1 MDMPESRPSE
11 ITLLVTLQAI
21 GAAGWVLIGALAV
34 MGGGAAGVFAPI
46 SAIVVGAGIM
56 LILKGAT
63 DLAVTYWLWKG
74 RTWARTV
81 CIALAAISIALTVPS
96 IMTGVGL
103 VRLLVDALI
112 LFILMKPSV
121 RAFYANVPI
130 VGRAPAPH

>member
-103 VRLLVDALI
+103 VRLLVAYR
-112 LFILMKPSV
+112 SV
-121 RAFYANVPI
+121 YNDRCWP
-130 VGRAPAPH
+130 RPATRRCAHTLHFDEA